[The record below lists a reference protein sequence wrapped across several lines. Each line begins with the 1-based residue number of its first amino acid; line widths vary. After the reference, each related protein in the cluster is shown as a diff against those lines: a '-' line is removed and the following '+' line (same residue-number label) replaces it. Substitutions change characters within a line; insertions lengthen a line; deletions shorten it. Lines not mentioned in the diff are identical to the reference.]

1 MKMKSKL
8 LSEKITVFHH
18 GQVIYLIPDRKF
30 AVVQETGVHILG
42 KDSAILSFSDIYA
55 KYIDVPGTGAYHVFD
70 PTDSLSRKAENVA
83 RFLYDGKADMSEHQF
98 YAHLQRVDALVSA
111 AGYIE
116 ATENAV
122 AFLYDTLQSGL
133 LDVSELK
140 GLGFSESVIQ
150 AIKALTRTPAQMID
164 EKEYLIQVT
173 GNETALHVKMA
184 VLLDQMNLS
193 RIAAVKGVQKIT
205 QLDLIRSER
214 YLCEF
219 QYLKAIQGQNAARH
233 SL

>member
-8 LSEKITVFHH
+8 LSEKITVFHP

-83 RFLYDGKADMSEHQF
+83 RFLYTGKTDMGKHPF
-98 YAHLQRVDALVSA
+98 FTHLQRVDALVSA

-133 LDVSELK
+133 LDVSELE
-140 GLGFSESVIQ
+140 GIGFSESVIQ

-219 QYLKAIQGQNAARH
+219 QYLKVIQEQKDARH

>member
-18 GQVIYLIPDRKF
+18 DQVIYLIPDRKF

-83 RFLYDGKADMSEHQF
+83 RLLYDGKADMSEHQF

-133 LDVSELK
+133 LDVSELE

-219 QYLKAIQGQNAARH
+219 QYLKAIQGQKDARH

>member
-1 MKMKSKL
+1 MKSKL

-18 GQVIYLIPDRKF
+18 DQVIYLIPDRKF

-83 RFLYDGKADMSEHQF
+83 RLLYDGKADMSEHQF

-133 LDVSELK
+133 LDVSELE

-219 QYLKAIQGQNAARH
+219 QYLKAIQGQKDARH

>member
-1 MKMKSKL
+1 MKSKS
-8 LSEKITVFHH
+8 LSEKITVFHP

-42 KDSAILSFSDIYA
+42 KDSTIMSFSDIYA
-55 KYIDVPGTGAYHVFD
+55 KYIGVPGTGAYHVFD

-83 RFLYDGKADMSEHQF
+83 RFLYAGKTDMAEHQF
-98 YAHLQRVDALVSA
+98 YAHLQRVDALVGA

-133 LDVSELK
+133 LDVSELE

-150 AIKALTRTPAQMID
+150 AIKALTRTPAQMFD

-219 QYLKAIQGQNAARH
+219 QYLKAIQEQKDARH

>member
-1 MKMKSKL
+1 MKSKL
-8 LSEKITVFHH
+8 LSEKITVFHP

-83 RFLYDGKADMSEHQF
+83 RLLYDGKADMSEHQF

-133 LDVSELK
+133 LDVSELE

-164 EKEYLIQVT
+164 EKEYLIQIT

-219 QYLKAIQGQNAARH
+219 QYLKVIQEQKDARH

>member
-1 MKMKSKL
+1 MKSKL

-83 RFLYDGKADMSEHQF
+83 RFLYAGSADMSEHQF

-133 LDVSELK
+133 LDVSELE

-219 QYLKAIQGQNAARH
+219 QYLKAIQGQKDARH